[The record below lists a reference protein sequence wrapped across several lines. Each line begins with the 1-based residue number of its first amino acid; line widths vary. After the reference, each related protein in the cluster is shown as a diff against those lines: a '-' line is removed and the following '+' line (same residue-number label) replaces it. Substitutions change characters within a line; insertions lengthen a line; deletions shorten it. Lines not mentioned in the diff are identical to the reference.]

1 MTPQVRQNIAALPF
15 NYSTWAVLLI
25 LWAADYWM
33 GLTPERQQLYLQT
46 YPWLQDLAMPA
57 GALLFFAAKVAP
69 QLGIKPI
76 IAQPTAPDTGEVI
89 GRAGAFQPTQPLP
102 PRGLTLEETETVLRA
117 AEILGRGR

>member
-33 GLTPERQQLYLQT
+33 GLTPERQQFYLQA

-76 IAQPTAPDTGEVI
+76 VAQPEPLTAGEVL
-89 GRAGAFQPTQPLP
+89 GRAGDFAPTVPQ
-102 PRGLTLEETETVLRA
+102 LTPDEIDALLRA
-117 AEILGRGR
+117 DQILKSRARGAA